1 VLASPARDR
10 RCPTPALRSHP
21 MADLPSPETP
31 PSEPPRQATLKDVAG
46 AVIWGFLGVRK
57 GKAMQRDV
65 VSIRPWQVVVVGL
78 LAGAAFVVALLVLV
92 RLIVASA
99 GSA

>member
-1 VLASPARDR
+1 
-10 RCPTPALRSHP
+10 
-21 MADLPSPETP
+21 
-31 PSEPPRQATLKDVAG
+31 
-46 AVIWGFLGVRK
+46 
-57 GKAMQRDV
+57 V

-99 GSA
+99 GPA